1 MIQSVIFFCIQHHR
15 KVPTYIFFQ
24 DTRHNECQTNRTRRC
39 TPYPSPQWT
48 ARAER
53 FPFRPGHQRRCPS
66 HWRRIWDTNTGGKPT
81 TLCSPRWT
89 RSAHHTSYFML
100 VDTVSSRFIREN
112 HATDASMIQ
121 YELRQYI
128 IRHAIQV
135 LDLNEIYS
143 YYKITTVGAY
153 AFNACTSLVTVVIPP
168 GVTAVMTHAF
178 SQCVAVTTITVPDS
192 VTTIGD
198 YAFSKCTSLTTLA
211 IPDQVTT
218 IEICAFQKCVSL
230 TTLTISDSVTTIGA
244 YAFENCTSL
253 TDINIPSSG
262 TTIGNCAFDGCPLLQ
277 QPPTTS
283 EWSSLTTTSSNIPYR
298 LNDTRQWC
306 FHSRVALIAQSR
318 ELYIAPNQPTWVS
331 NDPQI
336 YISSFFYK

>member
-1 MIQSVIFFCIQHHR
+1 MPNQPDTTMHTVSFTTVDGTSGTVSI
-15 KVPTYIFFQ
+15 PTGTPAEVSLALKTHLGHEYGWKTDYIVL
-24 DTRHNECQTNRTRRC
+24 TSLNT
-39 TPYPSPQWT
+39 
-48 ARAER
+48 
-53 FPFRPGHQRRCPS
+53 QR
-66 HWRRIWDTNTGGKPT
+66 
-81 TLCSPRWT
+81 
-89 RSAHHTSYFML
+89 TSYFML

-244 YAFENCTSL
+244 YAYENCTSL
-253 TDINIPSSG
+253 TDINIPCSG

-283 EWSSLTTTSSNIPYR
+283 E
-298 LNDTRQWC
+298 
-306 FHSRVALIAQSR
+306 
-318 ELYIAPNQPTWVS
+318 
-331 NDPQI
+331 
-336 YISSFFYK
+336 